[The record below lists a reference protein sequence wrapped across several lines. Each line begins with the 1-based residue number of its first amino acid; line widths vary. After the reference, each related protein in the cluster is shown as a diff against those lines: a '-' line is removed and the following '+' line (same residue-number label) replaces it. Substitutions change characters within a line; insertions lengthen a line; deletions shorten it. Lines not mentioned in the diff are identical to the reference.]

1 MSPKSTDYFIQMGR
15 KIGQCILTLSVNKRD
30 KQVNGSVVFRQKKRK
45 ISQWVCRCP
54 LIDEINRLMRL
65 SFSVNRRDKQVN
77 VLVDVRQQT
86 RKIGQCV
93 CRWHAI
99 GEKYRSMGLSFYVN
113 RQEKSVNGSVFVYF
127 QTQSLQYNN
136 LVSIRNPLQ
145 DTSIKPYV
153 SMNKLYSISNYLLA

>member
-15 KIGQCILTLSVNKRD
+15 KIGQCILTLSVN
-30 KQVNGSVVFRQKKRK
+30 N
-45 ISQWVCRCP
+45 
-54 LIDEINRLMRL
+54 EINRSMGL
-65 SFSVNRRDKQVN
+65 SFSVKDEKNKSMGMSLSVNRRDKQVN
-77 VLVDVRQQT
+77 ALVDVRQQT

-136 LVSIRNPLQ
+136 LVSIRNQLQ